1 MTDDTYALLTTR
13 GEMSDPGAAVAELAG
28 RRQEGHGDG
37 LGGLDRIPGLLES
50 RGRHGAPKRPALR
63 VITGGK
69 R

>member
-1 MTDDTYALLTTR
+1 MTDDTYAFLATR

-28 RRQEGHGDG
+28 CRQEGHGDI
-37 LGGLDRIPGLLES
+37 LGGLDRILGLLES
-50 RGRHGAPKRPALR
+50 RGRDGTPKRPALR